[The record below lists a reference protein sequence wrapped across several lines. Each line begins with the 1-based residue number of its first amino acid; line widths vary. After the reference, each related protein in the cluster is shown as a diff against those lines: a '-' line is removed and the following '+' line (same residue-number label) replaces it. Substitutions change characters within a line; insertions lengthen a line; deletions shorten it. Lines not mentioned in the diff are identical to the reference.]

1 MDTKIPHRRLAREL
15 ALQVLF
21 QKEFV
26 ETDIDSGLDYF
37 RESVRANEDVWT
49 YARRILTGIEQK
61 QSDIDKKISL
71 ASAKWSLARM
81 SLVDKNALR
90 VATWEIFFSDN
101 EVPPRVAINEAIEVV
116 KKYGNTDSPA
126 FVNGIL
132 NELAKGLL
140 AEEGDGR

>member
-1 MDTKIPHRRLAREL
+1 MDEKIPQRRLAREL

-26 ETDIDSGLDYF
+26 EVSVEQGLAYF
-37 RESVRANEDVWT
+37 RETIKGTPDVWA
-49 YARRILTGIEQK
+49 YARRILNGIEENATE
-61 QSDIDKKISL
+61 IDKKISG
-71 ASAKWSLARM
+71 ASSKWSLSRM

-90 VATWEIFFSDN
+90 VATWEMFFSDN
-101 EVPPRVAINEAIEVV
+101 EVPPKVVINEAIEVV

-132 NELAKGLL
+132 HELSNTL
-140 AEEGDGR
+140 